1 MTQSVAVCHQMDGMT
16 KDQLP
21 LDEKLTWL
29 RLLRSENV
37 GPVTFR
43 YLLQRFGSAAAALA
57 ALPELAQRSGRRRLR
72 IGSSAEAAREF
83 EALEAVGATALA
95 LCEPGYPAALAAI
108 EDAPPLLFLRGRPE
122 MLLHPGIGV
131 VGARNASGNGRQ
143 LAERFARGLAQQEFT
158 VVSGLARGID
168 SAAHRGALSAG
179 YDHGSTIAVMAGG
192 IDVVYP
198 PENTELSDEIA
209 GEGLLLSEIALGTE
223 PQARHFPRRNR
234 LISGLSLAVLVVE
247 AAERSGSLI
256 TARLA
261 NEQGRQVLAVPGS
274 PLDPRAQGCNRLI
287 REGARLVQSLD
298 DILEEVG
305 AATTGRLRETP
316 PARFEPAEI
325 ASEIDERAI
334 ALVLECLSPSPLAV
348 DEVIRRCQLSPP
360 LVHNVLLEL
369 ELAGRLERQ
378 AGNRVALIA

>member
-1 MTQSVAVCHQMDGMT
+1 MDAKSPT
-16 KDQLP
+16 DLP
-21 LDEKLTWL
+21 LDEKLAWL

-37 GPVTFR
+37 GPITFR
-43 YLLQRFGSAAAALA
+43 YLLGRFGSASAALA
-57 ALPELAQRSGRRRLR
+57 ALPQLAQRSARRRLSIASLADAR
-72 IGSSAEAAREF
+72 RELDRLAA
-83 EALEAVGATALA
+83 AGVHAIA

-108 EDAPPLLFLRGRPE
+108 DDAPPLLFVRGRTD
-122 MLLHPGIGV
+122 LLAVAGVGV

-143 LAERFARGLAQQEFT
+143 TAERFAKGLADQGLT

-168 SAAHRGALSAG
+168 TAAHRGALSAG
-179 YDHGSTIAVMAGG
+179 PAGAGTIAAMAGG

-198 PENTELSDEIA
+198 PENKALAEEIA
-209 GEGLLLSEIALGTE
+209 QNGLLLSEMALGTE

-234 LISGLSLAVLVVE
+234 LISGLSQAVLVIE

-261 NEQGRQVLAVPGS
+261 NDQGRQVLAVPGS
-274 PLDPRAQGCNRLI
+274 PFDPRAQGCNRLI
-287 REGARLVQSLD
+287 RDGARLVQSLD

-305 AATTGRLRETP
+305 GLGAGRRRIEPSTF
-316 PARFEPAEI
+316 FEAPEI
-325 ASEIDERAI
+325 AGEIDDRAI

-348 DEVIRRCQLSPP
+348 DEVIRRCQVSPP
-360 LVHNVLLEL
+360 LVQNVLLEL

>member
-1 MTQSVAVCHQMDGMT
+1 MGNIS
-16 KDQLP
+16 KELLP
-21 LDEKLTWL
+21 LEERLAWL

-37 GPVTFR
+37 GPVSFR
-43 YLLQRFGSAAAALA
+43 YLLRRFGTASAALA
-57 ALPELAQRSGRRRLR
+57 ALPDLAQRSGRRRLR
-72 IGSSAEAAREF
+72 IASAAEASREL
-83 EALEAVGATALA
+83 EGLDALGGTALA

-122 MLLHPGIGV
+122 MLLRTGIGV
-131 VGARNASGNGRQ
+131 VGARNASGNGRL
-143 LAERFARGLAQQEFT
+143 LAERFAKGLAQQDFT

-168 SAAHRGALSAG
+168 TAAHRAALSAG

-198 PENTELSDEIA
+198 PENAALAEQIA
-209 GEGLLLSEIALGTE
+209 AEGLLVSEMALGTE

-261 NEQGRQVLAVPGS
+261 NDQGRQVMAVPGS

-287 REGARLVQSLD
+287 REGARLVQGLD
-298 DILEEVG
+298 DVLEEIG
-305 AATTGRLRETP
+305 ATTAGRLRETP
-316 PARFEPAEI
+316 PARFELPEI
-325 ASEIDERAI
+325 AQEIDERAL

-348 DEVIRRCQLSPP
+348 DEVIRRCQLSAP
-360 LVHNVLLEL
+360 LVHSVLLEL

>member
-1 MTQSVAVCHQMDGMT
+1 M
-16 KDQLP
+16 
-21 LDEKLTWL
+21 DEKLNWL

-43 YLLQRFGSAAAALA
+43 YLIGRFGTAGAALA

-72 IGSSAEAAREF
+72 VASLSEAERELDALQAAR
-83 EALEAVGATALA
+83 GTALA
-95 LCEPGYPAALAAI
+95 LCEPGYPIALAAI

-122 MLLHPGIGV
+122 LLMEDRAVGV
-131 VGARNASGNGRQ
+131 VGARNASGNGRL
-143 LAERFARGLAQQEFT
+143 LAERFGRGLAAEHFT

-168 SAAHRGALSAG
+168 TAAHQGALSAG

-192 IDVVYP
+192 LDVVYP
-198 PENTELSDEIA
+198 PENEGLADEIA
-209 GEGLLLSEIALGTE
+209 GNGLLLSEMAIGTE

-234 LISGLSLAVLVVE
+234 LISGLSQAVLVVE

-256 TARLA
+256 TARMA
-261 NEQGRQVLAVPGS
+261 NDQGRQVLAVPGS

-287 REGARLVQSLD
+287 RDGARLVQSLD
-298 DILEEVG
+298 DILEELG
-305 AATTGRLRETP
+305 GGGPRGCAPTTASAL
-316 PARFEPAEI
+316 FEAPEI
-325 ASEIDERAI
+325 ASEIDDRAI

-360 LVHNVLLEL
+360 LVQNVLLEL

>member
-1 MTQSVAVCHQMDGMT
+1 MDA
-16 KDQLP
+16 QLGDT
-21 LDEKLTWL
+21 LSLGEKTHWL

-43 YLLQRFGSAAAALA
+43 YLLGRYGSAEAALA

-72 IGSSAEAAREF
+72 IASLADARAELDRLDAAGGQ
-83 EALEAVGATALA
+83 VLA
-95 LCEPGYPAALAAI
+95 LSDPRYPVPLAAV
-108 EDAPPLLFLRGRPE
+108 EDAPPLLFLRGRIE
-122 MLLHPGIGV
+122 LLQRPGVGV

-143 LAERFARGLAQQEFT
+143 LAERFGKGLAEAGLT

-168 SAAHRGALSAG
+168 TAAHRGALAAERQGAG
-179 YDHGSTIAVMAGG
+179 RQGAGRQGAGTIAAMAGG
-192 IDVVYP
+192 LDVVYP
-198 PENTELSDEIA
+198 PENRALAEEIA
-209 GEGLLLSEIALGTE
+209 EGGLLVSEMAIGTE

-234 LISGLSLAVLVVE
+234 LISGLSRAVLVVE

-287 REGARLVQSLD
+287 RNGATLVQSLD
-298 DILEEVG
+298 DILEDLG
-305 AATTGRLRETP
+305 ALTAGRLSDGLG
-316 PARFEPAEI
+316 AFSEPLEI
-325 ASEIDERAI
+325 TSEIDERSI

-348 DEVIRRCQLSPP
+348 DEVIRRCHLSPP
-360 LVHNVLLEL
+360 LVQNVLLEL